1 MGEKTGPTR
10 ASFPLRLTFFALK
23 GHPGLQV
30 VHLQLQPFKGAVGVS
45 RLPLVRDQHDDDDQ
59 QEESAPAPDADDGG
73 QREQAV

>member
-1 MGEKTGPTR
+1 MHP
-10 ASFPLRLTFFALK
+10 SPLRLTLLALE

-30 VHLQLQPFKGAVGVS
+30 VHLQLQPFESAVGVS

-59 QEESAPAPDADDGG
+59 QEEPAAPSDADDGG